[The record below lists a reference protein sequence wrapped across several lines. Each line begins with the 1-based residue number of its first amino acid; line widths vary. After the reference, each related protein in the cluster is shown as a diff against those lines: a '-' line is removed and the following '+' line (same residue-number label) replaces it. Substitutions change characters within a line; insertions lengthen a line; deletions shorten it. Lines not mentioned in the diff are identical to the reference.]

1 MECDLALVALFVL
14 DFKGSSISALRLS
27 VSLQNGPVPIMVI
40 LNTFVNS
47 LLYYSYNIESL
58 QSLEL
63 VFVHPSIHF
72 LLSIL
77 NFSVGRS
84 LNKERFLNKPEKTHT
99 DIERTY
105 KKNKTRRHDLLA
117 ARTRQK
123 EPENQ
128 TPALQDLLV
137 CCIAAK
143 M

>member
-63 VFVHPSIHF
+63 VFVHPSIYF

-77 NFSVGRS
+77 YFSVGRS

-99 DIERTY
+99 DIERT
-105 KKNKTRRHDLLA
+105 
-117 ARTRQK
+117 
-123 EPENQ
+123 
-128 TPALQDLLV
+128 
-137 CCIAAK
+137 
-143 M
+143 